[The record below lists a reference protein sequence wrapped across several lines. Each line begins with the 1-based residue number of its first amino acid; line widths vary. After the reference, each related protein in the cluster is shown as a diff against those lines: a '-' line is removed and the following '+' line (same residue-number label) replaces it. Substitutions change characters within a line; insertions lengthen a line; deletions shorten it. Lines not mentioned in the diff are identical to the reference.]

1 MPKPELEAEVAAAL
15 GSAQGTPEEEAQDAL
30 SVIAA
35 SLVGIEKHL
44 FALVYLQKT
53 MHPADTGVTF
63 VPDVF
68 NAIYD
73 DSDPFAE
80 VDKIL
85 QAAKEGS
92 GAGGASA

>member
-1 MPKPELEAEVAAAL
+1 MSKPELEAEAAAAL
-15 GSAQGTPEEEAQDAL
+15 GNGADTPEEDAQDAL

-35 SLVGIEKHL
+35 ALVGIEKHL

-80 VDKIL
+80 VDAVLK
-85 QAAKEGS
+85 AAKEA